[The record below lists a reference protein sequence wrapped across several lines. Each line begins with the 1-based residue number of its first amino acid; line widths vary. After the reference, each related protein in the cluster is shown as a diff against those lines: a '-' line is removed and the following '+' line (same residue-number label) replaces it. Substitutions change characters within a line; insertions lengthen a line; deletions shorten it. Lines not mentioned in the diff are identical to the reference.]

1 MQADTTD
8 QERKNVAQQSL
19 NISPMHQDTTRNS
32 QMRKSIRY
40 GHPQGRS
47 CLRETTSALSEL
59 TARKY
64 ISFYLQD
71 IMGRLC
77 EDEDEDAEPQ
87 MESPNRIP
95 GPAFI
100 NPPRGL
106 LFCEYFQDHKAAD
119 SEQLSIPQTS
129 MDSVTGHLVKLVTV
143 AKLSRTDTWRR
154 AALDSVTSHTGPVA
168 KLVKLTTY
176 V

>member
-1 MQADTTD
+1 M
-8 QERKNVAQQSL
+8 
-19 NISPMHQDTTRNS
+19 
-32 QMRKSIRY
+32 
-40 GHPQGRS
+40 
-47 CLRETTSALSEL
+47 SEL

-100 NPPRGL
+100 NPIRGL
-106 LFCEYFQDHKAAD
+106 LFCDTFRTTRQ
-119 SEQLSIPQTS
+119 QTRS
-129 MDSVTGHLVKLVTV
+129 S
-143 AKLSRTDTWRR
+143 
-154 AALDSVTSHTGPVA
+154 
-168 KLVKLTTY
+168 
-176 V
+176 